1 MVDRKTTSV
10 DRLYSEG
17 RSYPRGQT
25 RDPGAR
31 ERIPV
36 EPAFETGNMRNG
48 VFNRNTVRPRRYPRT
63 QLNWGSA
70 ANSRW
75 AWRKD
80 ASSSVRPCV
89 RHKAIRASGSAGK
102 VGAGAAR

>member
-48 VFNRNTVRPRRYPRT
+48 VFNRNTVQDPEDTHEP
-63 QLNWGSA
+63 N
-70 ANSRW
+70 
-75 AWRKD
+75 
-80 ASSSVRPCV
+80 
-89 RHKAIRASGSAGK
+89 
-102 VGAGAAR
+102 